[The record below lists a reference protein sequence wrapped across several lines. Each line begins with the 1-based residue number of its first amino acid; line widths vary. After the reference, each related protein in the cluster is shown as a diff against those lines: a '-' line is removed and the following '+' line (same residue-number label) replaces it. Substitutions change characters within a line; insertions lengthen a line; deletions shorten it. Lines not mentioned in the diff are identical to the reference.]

1 MRTLLRHPPFRAKS
15 RAMFEGTF
23 TALVTPFRDGE
34 VDYDVYGKLIDKQ
47 VEAGVDGVVPC
58 GSTGESATLSHEEH
72 ERVIAFTIERA
83 AKRIKVIAGTG
94 SNSTRESIRLT
105 RFAKEHGADGSLLIA
120 PYYNKPTQ
128 DGLYAHYAA
137 IAEAVALPQLV
148 YNIPGRSAVNITPE
162 TMGRLSQIENIVGVK
177 EASGSLDQV
186 SRVVELCGPNFT
198 VLSGDDS
205 LTLPI
210 MAVGGRGVI
219 AVISNLLPQ
228 KLVRL
233 VKAANE
239 GDFATA
245 RTIHYELMPVMR
257 SMSLET
263 NPIPVKAALALMG
276 TIKDELRLP
285 LTTLTSDNR
294 DKLRAVLKANGLL

>member
-1 MRTLLRHPPFRAKS
+1 
-15 RAMFEGTF
+15 MFEGTY
-23 TALVTPFRDGE
+23 TALVTPFRSDE
-34 VDYDVYGKLIDKQ
+34 VDYDVYGKLIDRQ
-47 VEAGVDGVVPC
+47 IEAGVDGVVPC

-83 AKRIKVIAGTG
+83 KGRLKVIAGTG

-105 RFAKEHGADGSLLIA
+105 RFAKEHGADGALLIA

-148 YNIPGRSAVNITPE
+148 YNIPGRSAVNIAPE
-162 TMGRLSQIENIVGVK
+162 TMARLSTVENIVGVK

-186 SRVVELCGPNFT
+186 SRIVELCGPKFT
-198 VLSGDDS
+198 VLAGDDS

-210 MAVGGRGVI
+210 MSVGGRGVI
-219 AVISNLLPQ
+219 AVISNLLPH

-233 VKAANE
+233 VKAANA

-245 RTIHYELMPVMR
+245 RTLHYELMPVMR
-257 SMSLET
+257 AMGLET
-263 NPIPVKAALALMG
+263 NPIPVKAALSLMG
-276 TIKDELRLP
+276 LIQDELRLP
-285 LTTLTSDNR
+285 LTSLTADNR
-294 DKLRAVLKANGLL
+294 EKLRAVLKAGGLL